1 MNKIPRMQCCQ
12 CEFEGGGGYNWGHV
26 GQNLG
31 EGHVGTTRI
40 TWGSRG
46 GHVRRV
52 LWVLW
57 GSRGG
62 VTWGVSYGGCGG
74 VTWESRG
81 EGPVGVTWGSH
92 VGRALGGCGGHVGES
107 RGEGLM
113 GVVGVTW
120 DLVGWVMWELRGSR
134 VVNLGVTWGRS
145 HGGVTLG
152 RWGYKGHVG
161 GHVGA
166 GHMCGYEGGVAAG
179 VMKGQVT

>member
-1 MNKIPRMQCCQ
+1 M
-12 CEFEGGGGYNWGHV
+12 YNWGHV

-31 EGHVGTTRI
+31 EGHVGTTRVK
-40 TWGSRG
+40 WGSRG

-57 GSRGG
+57 ESGGG
-62 VTWGVSYGGCGG
+62 VTWG
-74 VTWESRG
+74 
-81 EGPVGVTWGSH
+81 GS
-92 VGRALGGCGGHVGES
+92 CGGHVGES
-107 RGEGLM
+107 RGEGPWGLWGVTWGSHVGESRGEGPM